1 MCWWHLI
8 CELLYRLRTPHA
20 PPNTTSTTSKIRL
33 SGFNIPC
40 GRRGHFSKSPPKLP
54 QPFNIT
60 VLIVL
65 TGAAQ
70 YRMLFR
76 VCFCFLVGVYLTV
89 VEFSN
94 IEMRDVSRFSD
105 SCCPETRL
113 ACLRTQMVLEL
124 GGLGHLAF
132 WDRS

>member
-1 MCWWHLI
+1 
-8 CELLYRLRTPHA
+8 
-20 PPNTTSTTSKIRL
+20 
-33 SGFNIPC
+33 
-40 GRRGHFSKSPPKLP
+40 
-54 QPFNIT
+54 
-60 VLIVL
+60 
-65 TGAAQ
+65 
-70 YRMLFR
+70 
-76 VCFCFLVGVYLTV
+76 LTV

-105 SCCPETRL
+105 SYCHEARL